1 MGREMG
7 ILQTIGMLLLAAFAV
22 ANVAFV
28 LYDKRRE
35 YGFIWQVWSRY
46 RWKMFFQ
53 AFGVVFLTVA
63 IGLALAQVPGLN
75 YGWLH
80 LIFAGG
86 GNVLVRPLT
95 MGTDS
100 QYEAARWLPV
110 LFLTAFLLAIP
121 FLAKM
126 EEEQFRK
133 GHTNWGRIIW
143 QSMKFGPIHCL
154 AGIPLAF
161 GIALIVAGLFYG
173 YHYKRSFESNVR
185 QLGREAAEEE
195 AVMVSTTYHSM
206 YNTIVLSILIV
217 VVIYLAL

>member
-1 MGREMG
+1 MD
-7 ILQTIGMLLLAAFAV
+7 ILQTIGMFLLAAFAV
-22 ANVAFV
+22 ANVALV

-35 YGFIWQVWSRY
+35 YGFIWQVWKRF

-53 AFGVVFLTVA
+53 AFGVVLLTIA
-63 IGLALAQVPGLN
+63 TGLALAQVPGLN

-80 LIFAGG
+80 LFFAGG
-86 GNVLVRPLT
+86 GNVLIKPLT
-95 MGTDS
+95 IGTDS
-100 QYEAARWLPV
+100 SYEVVRWLPV
-110 LFLTAFLLAIP
+110 LFLTGFLLAIP

-133 GHTNWGRIIW
+133 GHTKWGRIIL
-143 QSMKFGPIHCL
+143 QSVKFGPIHCL

-161 GIALIVAGLFYG
+161 GIALIVSGLFYG

-185 QLGREAAEEE
+185 RLGREAAEEE

-206 YNTIVLSILIV
+206 YNTIVLSVLIGG
-217 VVIYLAL
+217 VIYLAL